1 MVAAR
6 LDWLTG
12 SFYKRII
19 NSSFPI
25 SQLGGAYILDP
36 KEH

>member
-1 MVAAR
+1 MVVAR
-6 LDWLTG
+6 LDWLMG

-19 NSSFPI
+19 NSSFQF
-25 SQLGGAYILDP
+25 SQVAEAYILDP